1 MPSWLNGVRLGQT
14 LPGLV
19 ARADRE
25 QFLGWISA
33 RVRVQNVTFMDFG
46 DFTVFSVMKRVAL
59 GEAEISGET
68 SLPTG

>member
-1 MPSWLNGVRLGQT
+1 
-14 LPGLV
+14 
-19 ARADRE
+19 
-25 QFLGWISA
+25 
-33 RVRVQNVTFMDFG
+33 VQNVTFMDFG